1 MINAFTQMIREAE
14 RGVFFGGAGVSTESD
29 IPDFRSADGLYSKM
43 RGRYAS
49 PEEILS
55 FSFFANH
62 TAEFF
67 TFYRNEILAPH
78 ARPNR
83 AHETLARMEQDGRL
97 RAVITQNIDGLHTKA
112 GSKTV
117 YEVHGSTYR
126 NYCMDCTKRYDME
139 FIINAPD
146 PVPVCT
152 RCGGVV
158 RPDVTLYE
166 EALPAEVLEQSVK
179 AVKEADLFIVG
190 GTSLVVFPAAGLLR
204 HFSGKNLVI
213 INREP
218 TQFDNRASLI
228 FRESIGE
235 VLSSAWPEQ
244 A

>member
-1 MINAFTQMIREAE
+1 MISTLTEMIQDAK
-14 RGVFFGGAGVSTESD
+14 RGVFFGGAGVSTESN

-55 FSFFANH
+55 FTFFANH

-67 TFYRNEILAPH
+67 EFYKKEILAPY
-78 ARPNR
+78 AQPNR
-83 AHETLARMEQDGRL
+83 AHYALARMEQDGKL
-97 RAVITQNIDGLHTKA
+97 KAVITQNIDGLHTKA
-112 GSKTV
+112 GSRIV

-126 NYCMDCTKRYDME
+126 NYCMDCTKQYDMD
-139 FIINAPD
+139 FIINSPD

-166 EALPAEVLEQSVK
+166 EALPADVLEQSAK
-179 AVKEADLFIVG
+179 AVREADLFIVG
-190 GTSLVVFPAAGLLR
+190 GTSLVVYPAAGLLR
-204 HFSGKNLVI
+204 YFTGKNLVI

-218 TQFDNRASLI
+218 TQFDNRAALI

-235 VLSSAWPEQ
+235 VLNSAWPEKT
-244 A
+244 